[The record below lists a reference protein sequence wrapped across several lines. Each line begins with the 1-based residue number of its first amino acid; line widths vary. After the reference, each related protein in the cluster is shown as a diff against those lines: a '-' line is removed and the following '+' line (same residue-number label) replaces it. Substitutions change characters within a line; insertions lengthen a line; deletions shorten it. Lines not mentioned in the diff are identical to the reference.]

1 MCHQS
6 YCEGGPGAGATGIHG
21 SLSPRPENGQPSS
34 FIGSHCLEWPL
45 RWVSWT
51 LGVRYVYST
60 LLSHACIKQHSE
72 QDVLPGMWRK
82 NEQSQE
88 MEKTITL
95 PQGTNLGTK
104 KREVLRIMDAFIPVG
119 YVDLWSQNPPFTPPP
134 NILLKPGFV
143 ASYASYFP
151 PLGIRT

>member
-1 MCHQS
+1 MG
-6 YCEGGPGAGATGIHG
+6 ELNPGGQI
-21 SLSPRPENGQPSS
+21 
-34 FIGSHCLEWPL
+34 C
-45 RWVSWT
+45 V
-51 LGVRYVYST
+51 ST

-104 KREVLRIMDAFIPVG
+104 KREVLRIMDAFILVG
-119 YVDLWSQNPPFTPPP
+119 YVDL
-134 NILLKPGFV
+134 
-143 ASYASYFP
+143 
-151 PLGIRT
+151 